1 MYSSQNLENL
11 DSKFSSPVSFH
22 SFQKLIFCRI
32 DRRLRWYASGSVV
45 SPSLSLPSASC
56 SCTPLRCDCSSGRQD
71 YRRIAQNS
79 AFGAPRPKGRP
90 RGPRAPTAH
99 RIVSSLDPLHISA
112 ADWITV
118 PSALE
123 FLLRFTR
130 SSVKYKST
138 FGYNPP
144 LRNIPFPKGLSGFLY
159 YYVPPDPSPMRALLQ
174 SGIRLRL
181 AAEPD
186 PESFATSTDLL
197 DHIGFPW
204 HTPVWAFACP
214 GGATFPDVLS
224 HLHAEG
230 LLSTEQ
236 LEQVRVSVDGA
247 YFPPHHTLTLFNRG
261 QEFPIRFEESTLK
274 GVHVMCDDDGILRP
288 LRVAQAPLYVSPW
301 MQTAAPIAPWQG
313 QCAQRRN
320 TSTHFTPSQA
330 SPVRA
335 SSAPPTPRTAP
346 PGTASC
352 ASASPR

>member
-1 MYSSQNLENL
+1 M
-11 DSKFSSPVSFH
+11 
-22 SFQKLIFCRI
+22 
-32 DRRLRWYASGSVV
+32 
-45 SPSLSLPSASC
+45 
-56 SCTPLRCDCSSGRQD
+56 
-71 YRRIAQNS
+71 S
-79 AFGAPRPKGRP
+79 AFAGMPRALLCAHRCPYPPRRALARHYAVTVVAAGKTMDELRKTLPLGCAVLPPRTARKPPQAPRPKGRP

-186 PESFATSTDLL
+186 PQSFATSTDLL

-236 LEQVRVSVDGA
+236 LEQVRTSVDGA

-274 GVHVMCDDDGILRP
+274 GVHVMCDADGILRP
-288 LRVAQAPLYVSPW
+288 LRLAQAPLYVSPW
-301 MQTAAPIAPWQG
+301 MQ
-313 QCAQRRN
+313 
-320 TSTHFTPSQA
+320 
-330 SPVRA
+330 
-335 SSAPPTPRTAP
+335 
-346 PGTASC
+346 
-352 ASASPR
+352 